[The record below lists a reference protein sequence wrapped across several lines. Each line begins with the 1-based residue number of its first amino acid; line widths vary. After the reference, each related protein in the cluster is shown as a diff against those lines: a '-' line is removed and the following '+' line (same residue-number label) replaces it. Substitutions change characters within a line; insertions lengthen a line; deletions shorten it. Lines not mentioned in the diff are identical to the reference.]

1 MAGSWSGLVPSGRPR
16 TRAMS
21 AAATT
26 CSLFTV
32 SSSRGPYL
40 GFPGTCLFL
49 GLFLLVVDE
58 WVFSPLKRRS
68 DVRIPRNY
76 TVILFLDSAIFLEYY
91 FLLDP
96 VSTSSQLSGT
106 SQSAL

>member
-16 TRAMS
+16 KRATS

-26 CSLFTV
+26 CGLFTV
-32 SSSRGPYL
+32 SSSRGPGL
-40 GFPGTCLFL
+40 GVPGPCLFL

-68 DVRIPRNY
+68 DVGIPRNY
-76 TVILFLDSAIFLEYY
+76 SVLLFLDSAIFLEYS
-91 FLLDP
+91 FLLDA
-96 VSTSSQLSGT
+96 V
-106 SQSAL
+106 